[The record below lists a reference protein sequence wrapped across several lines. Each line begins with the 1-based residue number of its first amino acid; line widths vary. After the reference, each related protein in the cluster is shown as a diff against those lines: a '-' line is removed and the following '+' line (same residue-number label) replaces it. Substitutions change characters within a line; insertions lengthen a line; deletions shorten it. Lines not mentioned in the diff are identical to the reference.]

1 MIKSLRKRFIFA
13 AMASTFGVLFVI
25 MSILNVANYVRMV
38 SRADD
43 TLDELADNNGQFD
56 SRDFMKELMPD
67 HKDGQLPS
75 NSGES
80 DGNAVTKQDE
90 SENIQPP

>member
-43 TLDELADNNGQFD
+43 TWMNLRTTMD
-56 SRDFMKELMPD
+56 SLTAEIL
-67 HKDGQLPS
+67 
-75 NSGES
+75 
-80 DGNAVTKQDE
+80 
-90 SENIQPP
+90 

>member
-1 MIKSLRKRFIFA
+1 MIKNLRKRFIFA

-25 MSILNVANYVRMV
+25 MSILNVANYVRVV

-43 TLDELADNNGQFD
+43 TLEELADNNGQFD

-67 HKDGQLPS
+67 NMDGQSPS
-75 NSGES
+75 NLGEE
-80 DGNAVTKQDE
+80 DENVVTNQD
-90 SENIQPP
+90 

>member
-43 TLDELADNNGQFD
+43 TLDELAENNGQFD
-56 SRDFMKELMPD
+56 SRDFMKELLLN
-67 HKDGQLPS
+67 HKDRQLPT
-75 NSGES
+75 NS
-80 DGNAVTKQDE
+80 A
-90 SENIQPP
+90 

>member
-1 MIKSLRKRFIFA
+1 
-13 AMASTFGVLFVI
+13 
-25 MSILNVANYVRMV
+25 
-38 SRADD
+38 
-43 TLDELADNNGQFD
+43 
-56 SRDFMKELMPD
+56 MKELMPD

-90 SENIQPP
+90 SENIQPPEKLGKKRGDKFSPETPFQTRFFQWLCWMELWFLTVSII